1 MRQKLGEFSSALAV
15 FGELELG
22 SEQRGV
28 RIDERGAVAFD
39 ELFGRRFAV
48 PFLQRRFVI
57 EQFEVARRAG
67 HEEVN
72 DALGLGGELR
82 LLRREW
88 TRERR
93 GRGPAIFTKER
104 AERDGAE
111 ADAALLEEPAARD
124 EFGVKAAVEMGLAI
138 HNFKMTNDE

>member
-28 RIDERGAVAFD
+28 RIDERGPVAFD
-39 ELFGRRFAV
+39 QLFGRRFAV

-72 DALGLGGELR
+72 DALGFGGELR
-82 LLRREW
+82 LLW
-88 TRERR
+88 RERR
-93 GRGPAIFTKER
+93 GYGPAVFTKER

-111 ADAALLEEPAARD
+111 ADAAFLEEPPARD
-124 EFGVKAAVEMGLAI
+124 EFGLKAAVEMGLAI
-138 HNFKMTNDE
+138 